1 MENLDNTPHKNR
13 LVNAAALF
21 IVIGSLAVLLRYGHE
36 ILFPIVMA
44 LLIAIL
50 LRPVV
55 AFLNTRLRLPNVLAV
70 LLAVVLALAFVGAVI
85 FFISKEITNFM
96 DDLPKIRQNLDHHM
110 QHIEGWVYDKF
121 NVSYTKQEDYI
132 QQIRENGPANIE
144 PGDMIGSFSAK
155 LLNAVLI
162 FIYTFLIL
170 IYRTLFFNF
179 FVKLIPP
186 QHHRTLQEILFEIK
200 VVIRSYLVGL
210 LTELGIVAL
219 MVGTGQWIVGVKY
232 FIFLG
237 LLTAILNLIPYIGI
251 LIATIISIF
260 ISLATSTELGSVLG
274 VIAVNLVVHFT
285 DSNILLPRIVGSK
298 VRLNALAS
306 ICGVVIGGTLV
317 GVAGMF
323 LAIPTIAILKV
334 IFDRIEPLKPWG
346 YLLGHDMPEVFH
358 WKHIIH
364 AKDEEPESEKPVPD
378 VKSDEKPSEQLEEGE
393 GNKPEKKD

>member
-1 MENLDNTPHKNR
+1 MDTLDNTPHKNR

-21 IVIGSLAVLLRYGHE
+21 IVIGSLALLLYVGHE
-36 ILFPIVMA
+36 ILFPLVMA
-44 LLIAIL
+44 LLISIL
-50 LRPVV
+50 LRPIV
-55 AFLNTRLRLPNVLAV
+55 AFLNARLRFPNVIAV
-70 LLAVVLALAFVGAVI
+70 LLTVALALSFVGAII
-85 FFISKEITNFM
+85 FFISKEITSFT
-96 DDLPKIRQNLDHHM
+96 DDLPGIKHNLENHLR
-110 QHIEGWVYDKF
+110 HIEGWVNDKF
-121 NVSYTKQEDYI
+121 NVSYSKQQDYI
-132 QQIRENGPANIE
+132 KQIKENGPANIE
-144 PGDMIGSFSAK
+144 PGDMLGTFSGK

-200 VVIRSYLVGL
+200 VVIRSYLIGL

-219 MVGTGQWIVGVKY
+219 MVGTGQWLVGVKY
-232 FIFLG
+232 FVFLG

-260 ISLATSTELGSVLG
+260 IALATSTELGTVLG
-274 VIAVNLVVHFT
+274 VIGVNLVVHFT

-323 LAIPTIAILKV
+323 LAIPVIAILKV

-378 VKSDEKPSEQLEEGE
+378 VKSDEKPSEQLEEGKD
-393 GNKPEKKD
+393 NKPGKKD